1 MSLKQTVES
10 ANILHLHDRY
20 NSSTTYATEEQ
31 TTLQDERLTKQ
42 LLRGRHE
49 QQVKTEQANRL
60 ANRMAQLLEV
70 LPGGVVVLNGQGK
83 VQQCNAAA
91 INMLGE
97 PLFGEY
103 WARVIQRAFAP
114 KSDNSPDIALLDG
127 RLVHIS
133 TSPLQDEPG
142 QIVLLNDVTETRQL
156 QLKVSHLQRLSAMG
170 EVAAR
175 LAHQIRTPL
184 SSAMLYLS
192 PLMKEDTAPTLR
204 QNFAKKLHKSITHM
218 EGLIK
223 DMLAFSRGDMAST
236 APVSVDTLCEIVE
249 QQFLSQPGAEK
260 FHLQVNNSIDNAYV
274 YGSQDALCSA
284 INNLLNNAKLAC
296 ETKGDI
302 TVYADHVEDEQGFE
316 WVEISVEDTGIGISP
331 TDQTQILTP
340 FYTTRSSGTGLGLP
354 VVNSIAKAHRGTL
367 WFASDQ
373 GEGSTFCIRLP
384 KYLASNSKVEAKQD
398 KELKS

>member
-1 MSLKQTVES
+1 MSLKTIAES
-10 ANILHLHDRY
+10 EHSMQQYASLRGRAPWAQGANDDARLTNHLLRSR
-20 NSSTTYATEEQ
+20 NEQ
-31 TTLQDERLTKQ
+31 TTKA
-42 LLRGRHE
+42 
-49 QQVKTEQANRL
+49 EQASRL

-70 LPGGVVVLNGQGK
+70 LPGGVIVLNGQGK

-97 PLFGEY
+97 PLQDQY
-103 WARVIQRAFAP
+103 WATVIKRAFAP
-114 KSDNSPDIALLDG
+114 KSDNSPDVALLDG

-133 TSPLQDEPG
+133 TSPLKDEPG
-142 QIVLLNDVTETRQL
+142 QIVLLNDVTETRRL

-204 QNFAKKLHKSITHM
+204 QNFAKKLHNSITHM

-236 APVSVDTLCEIVE
+236 APVSVDALCATIE
-249 QQFLSQPGAEK
+249 QQFMAQQGAEN
-260 FHLQVNNSIDNAYV
+260 FDLQIDNALDKAFV
-274 YGSQDALCSA
+274 YGSQDALASA
-284 INNLLNNAKLAC
+284 INNLLNNARAAC
-296 ETKGDI
+296 EPKGEI
-302 TVYADHVEDEQGFE
+302 SVFVEQIEDKQGME
-316 WVEISVEDTGIGISP
+316 WVEISVEDNGVGISP
-331 TDQTQILTP
+331 ADQEKILTP

-354 VVNSIAKAHRGTL
+354 VVKSIVKAHRGTL
-367 WFASDQ
+367 WFASDH

-384 KYLASNSKVEAKQD
+384 KYRVNKDKASQMN
-398 KELKS
+398 KELK

>member
-1 MSLKQTVES
+1 MSLKQVAEPAS
-10 ANILHLHDRY
+10 HLHQHKPFIRRA
-20 NSSTTYATEEQ
+20 TYQVANDD
-31 TTLQDERLTKQ
+31 LRLNKQ
-42 LLRGRHE
+42 LRQHQHE
-49 QQVKTEQANRL
+49 QEDKLEQAGRF

-70 LPGGVVVLNGQGK
+70 LPGGVVVLSGQGL

-91 INMLGE
+91 TSMLGQ
-97 PLFGEY
+97 PLQDEL
-103 WARVIQRAFAP
+103 WAEVIERAFAP

-133 TSPLQDEPG
+133 TSPLIDEPG
-142 QIVLLNDVTETRQL
+142 QIVLLNDVTETRRL

-192 PLMKEDTAPTLR
+192 PLMKEDTPPKLR
-204 QNFAKKLHKSITHM
+204 QNFAKKLHNSIRHM

-236 APVSVDTLCEIVE
+236 APVSVGALCEIVE
-249 QQFLSQPGAEK
+249 QQFQSQEGAGL
-260 FHLQVNNSIDNAYV
+260 FNLQVNNAMDNAFV
-274 YGSQDALCSA
+274 YGSQDALSSA
-284 INNLLNNAKLAC
+284 INNLLNNARLAC
-296 ETKGDI
+296 EPEGEI
-302 TVYADHVEDEQGFE
+302 TIFADYIEDDNGAE
-316 WVEISVEDTGIGISP
+316 WVEISVEDNGVGIAP
-331 TDQTQILTP
+331 AEQDKILTP

-354 VVNSIAKAHRGTL
+354 VVNSIIKAHRGTL

-373 GEGSTFCIRLP
+373 GEGSTFSIRLP
-384 KYLASNSKVEAKQD
+384 KYKGSHHKAQMKQEQD
-398 KELKS
+398 KELT

>member
-1 MSLKQTVES
+1 MSLKQVAGSVEF
-10 ANILHLHDRY
+10 LHKHSRY
-20 NSSTTYATEEQ
+20 KPAIKQVWDQEAR
-31 TTLQDERLTKQ
+31 DDARLTNQ
-42 LLRGRHE
+42 LLQSSHE
-49 QQVKTEQANRL
+49 QNIKTEQATRL

-70 LPGGVVVLNGQGK
+70 LPGGVVVLNGEGN

-97 PLFGEY
+97 PLQNEL
-103 WARVIQRAFAP
+103 WADVIQRAFAP
-114 KSDNSPDIALLDG
+114 KSDNSADIALLDG

-170 EVAAR
+170 EVAAK

-192 PLMKEDTAPTLR
+192 PLMKEEVAPNLR

-223 DMLAFSRGDMAST
+223 DMLAYSRGDMAST
-236 APVSVDTLCEIVE
+236 APVSVDTLCDAVE
-249 QQFLSQPGAEK
+249 QQFLSQADAEK
-260 FHLQVNNSIDNAYV
+260 FHLQVNNSLEDAYV
-274 YGSQDALCSA
+274 YGSQDALSSA
-284 INNLLNNAKLAC
+284 INNLLNNARAAC
-296 ETKGDI
+296 EPEGEI
-302 TVYADHVEDEQGFE
+302 TLYAEHIEDDYGLE
-316 WVEISVEDTGIGISP
+316 WVEISVEDNGIGISAA
-331 TDQTQILTP
+331 DQKKILTP

-354 VVNSIAKAHRGTL
+354 VVNSIVKAHRGTL
-367 WFASDQ
+367 WFASDH

-384 KYLASNSKVEAKQD
+384 KYKVSPSKVEAKQD
-398 KELKS
+398 KEPK

>member
-1 MSLKQTVES
+1 MSLKQFAEPAS
-10 ANILHLHDRY
+10 HLHQHKPFIRRA
-20 NSSTTYATEEQ
+20 TYQVAN
-31 TTLQDERLTKQ
+31 DDSRLNDQ
-42 LLRGRHE
+42 LLQRQHE
-49 QQVKTEQANRL
+49 QNHKIEQASLL

-70 LPGGVVVLNGQGK
+70 LPGGVVVLNGQGR
-83 VQQCNAAA
+83 VQQCNAVA
-91 INMLGE
+91 ISMLGE
-97 PLFGEY
+97 PLQDEL

-142 QIVLLNDVTETRQL
+142 QIVLLNDVTETRRL

-192 PLMKEDTAPTLR
+192 PLMKEDTAPKLR
-204 QNFAKKLHKSITHM
+204 QNFAKKLHSSITHM

-236 APVSVDTLCEIVE
+236 AAVSVDTLCDTVE
-249 QQFLSQPGAEK
+249 QQFRSQEGAEH
-260 FHLQVNNSIDNAYV
+260 FHLQVNNAIDNAYV
-274 YGSQDALCSA
+274 YGSQDALSSA
-284 INNLLNNAKLAC
+284 INNLLNNARLAC
-296 ETKGDI
+296 ESEGEI
-302 TVYADHVEDEQGFE
+302 TIFADHIEDDNGYE
-316 WVEISVEDTGIGISP
+316 WVEISVEDNGIGIP
-331 TDQTQILTP
+331 KAEQEKILTP

-354 VVNSIAKAHRGTL
+354 VVNSIVKAHRGTL
-367 WFASDQ
+367 WFASDH
-373 GEGSTFCIRLP
+373 GEGSTFSIRLP
-384 KYLASNSKVEAKQD
+384 KYKGSHHKTEVKQEQD
-398 KELKS
+398 KELM